1 MLLRKLRQTKHHR
14 KGTMQSHADLV
25 PRNANLVKSEQWL
38 STAIYA
44 QKVKQAYG
52 EAYHYTI
59 HWDPSGYDVE
69 TLVSIIFSHQAGDA
83 GLAAYLPIQNIKPLL
98 KSEVCEE
105 IQALSA
111 KNKLTRVAGFNE
123 IRSVSNSLQAV
134 GMPLQKFFLGQD
146 VLWRPLQEFESREY
160 HDGLWYIV
168 NSRTKTKVIQLPAA
182 FDIAKTPI
190 LVSVSDQGG
199 INRAGLDYLTWK
211 LGMSIHIAFDPYHR
225 SWNDMK
231 HALKTSK
238 GDLFRC
244 VLAYSLLYNVNYG
257 PFNSKGWF
265 DKKKQRLQEL
275 LESGSP
281 HQEPFLSF
289 IPFVCLERQIPEPTT
304 SAEREALFASIADMN
319 SIKTLGPVVKL
330 MRFYSFFQSEKFYDG
345 EVWCTKLL
353 MLETDKF
360 TVTDGTEFIRSESS
374 LTLADRGVSDKEQL
388 RQLKMKHGSWGL
400 APLLVTPASFWQKN
414 ALVEIGR
421 PCWSAHASM
430 CKSILT
436 PSQFASHT
444 IAKCQGGWKDEILE
458 LVLQGFFSVS
468 VLKKLYPFNSTSED
482 IKKTRLNIHY
492 DFLVILMGKRAS
504 SLCAQFLRPPVRYS
518 GLLSSNPAEVKAV
531 QDAMKA
537 DWDMLLMHEEQQLHG
552 KYVAQLPSLDF
563 LLGSVCRLCYLLNER
578 DCLQGSSQAACLLK
592 ALITHFGDTLCIEN
606 THQSA
611 KDCLRDSR
619 HNIRS
624 RVHKMSAVIDSRL
637 FQTRQTPH
645 VAVSEVELSTV
656 SARSLDPFV
665 PLTKPNS
672 HQMHRHFQDMMQHK
686 GGDHWWPSTSNASQ
700 FEEVA
705 AFHSLLESPATG
717 ELFQLSMLAGK
728 PGCLIASSSKG
739 MACIVLC
746 KSLSGILTWAVEPM
760 PDTEPLCYKCIPKAE
775 ALQFVHICTLDE
787 WVEIPVQPVLH
798 NDFGALILEVTG
810 ESLPLPLA
818 RIKNGLDLIV
828 RDCKEV
834 LRACKIHLPGQP
846 SKAQVY
852 RALIEHYVAD
862 AEEVQ
867 KALTLSSANI
877 EKQHNQDDDDALSE
891 YQELSELIEE
901 DTENRND
908 PDIQNEKKK
917 IKRGNRPTPRKSQ
930 SQLLMMAPSLWK
942 PTQKLGGAEARA
954 RARAEE
960 RAGAG
965 AGAGV
970 VTLMLQETLP
980 KQRLPAAEKG
990 KPKAWLLSLHLRP
1003 CLTSPLKSC
1012 LLMPLLQ
1019 HPLLKSLQSLLHLI

>member
-44 QKVKQAYG
+44 QKVKQAYE

-400 APLLVTPASFWQKN
+400 APLLVTPASFWQK
-414 ALVEIGR
+414 
-421 PCWSAHASM
+421 
-430 CKSILT
+430 
-436 PSQFASHT
+436 
-444 IAKCQGGWKDEILE
+444 KCFGGNW
-458 LVLQGFFSVS
+458 
-468 VLKKLYPFNSTSED
+468 
-482 IKKTRLNIHY
+482 
-492 DFLVILMGKRAS
+492 
-504 SLCAQFLRPPVRYS
+504 
-518 GLLSSNPAEVKAV
+518 
-531 QDAMKA
+531 
-537 DWDMLLMHEEQQLHG
+537 
-552 KYVAQLPSLDF
+552 
-563 LLGSVCRLCYLLNER
+563 
-578 DCLQGSSQAACLLK
+578 
-592 ALITHFGDTLCIEN
+592 
-606 THQSA
+606 
-611 KDCLRDSR
+611 
-619 HNIRS
+619 
-624 RVHKMSAVIDSRL
+624 
-637 FQTRQTPH
+637 
-645 VAVSEVELSTV
+645 
-656 SARSLDPFV
+656 
-665 PLTKPNS
+665 
-672 HQMHRHFQDMMQHK
+672 
-686 GGDHWWPSTSNASQ
+686 
-700 FEEVA
+700 
-705 AFHSLLESPATG
+705 
-717 ELFQLSMLAGK
+717 
-728 PGCLIASSSKG
+728 
-739 MACIVLC
+739 
-746 KSLSGILTWAVEPM
+746 
-760 PDTEPLCYKCIPKAE
+760 
-775 ALQFVHICTLDE
+775 
-787 WVEIPVQPVLH
+787 
-798 NDFGALILEVTG
+798 
-810 ESLPLPLA
+810 
-818 RIKNGLDLIV
+818 
-828 RDCKEV
+828 
-834 LRACKIHLPGQP
+834 
-846 SKAQVY
+846 
-852 RALIEHYVAD
+852 
-862 AEEVQ
+862 
-867 KALTLSSANI
+867 
-877 EKQHNQDDDDALSE
+877 
-891 YQELSELIEE
+891 
-901 DTENRND
+901 
-908 PDIQNEKKK
+908 
-917 IKRGNRPTPRKSQ
+917 
-930 SQLLMMAPSLWK
+930 
-942 PTQKLGGAEARA
+942 
-954 RARAEE
+954 
-960 RAGAG
+960 
-965 AGAGV
+965 
-970 VTLMLQETLP
+970 
-980 KQRLPAAEKG
+980 
-990 KPKAWLLSLHLRP
+990 
-1003 CLTSPLKSC
+1003 
-1012 LLMPLLQ
+1012 
-1019 HPLLKSLQSLLHLI
+1019 